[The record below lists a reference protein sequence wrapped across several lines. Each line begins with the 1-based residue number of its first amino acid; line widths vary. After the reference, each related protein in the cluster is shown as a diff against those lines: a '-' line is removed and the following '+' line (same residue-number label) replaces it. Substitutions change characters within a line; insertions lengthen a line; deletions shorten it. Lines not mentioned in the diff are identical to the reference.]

1 MTIHAPFVATIS
13 RRMAS
18 ALRGLTAPL
27 PSEATSG
34 PAPITETMQGPD
46 GPLPMPTTQR
56 ALRWAAVK
64 HLDQNAKARRQVQEA
79 NAQSLLATLSK
90 GA

>member
-1 MTIHAPFVATIS
+1 MTTHAPFVATIS

-27 PSEATSG
+27 PSKATSG
-34 PAPITETMQGPD
+34 PAPITETMQKSV

-79 NAQSLLATLSK
+79 NAQDLLTILRRGS
-90 GA
+90 